1 MLIKPRCIGFVW
13 VEWTADHRLIPFT
26 RTPTPQTTMSSRHG
40 DADGIVRYSW
50 GQHSAE
56 KLKELGVDKYRFE
69 TYRVRGGLCERAGWW
84 WGVVG
89 LCWVCTFGDL
99 AC

>member
-1 MLIKPRCIGFVW
+1 MY
-13 VEWTADHRLIPFT
+13 RLCLSGNGRLTTGSFPLRA
-26 RTPTPQTTMSSRHG
+26 RTQPQSTMSSRHG

-69 TYRVRGGLCERAGWW
+69 TYRVRGGLC
-84 WGVVG
+84 V
-89 LCWVCTFGDL
+89 
-99 AC
+99 